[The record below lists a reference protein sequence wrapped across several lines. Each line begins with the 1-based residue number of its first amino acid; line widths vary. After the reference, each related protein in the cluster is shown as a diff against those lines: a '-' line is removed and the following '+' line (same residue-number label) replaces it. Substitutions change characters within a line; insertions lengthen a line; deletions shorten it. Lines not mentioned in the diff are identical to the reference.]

1 MQYFTQVSF
10 QKSVYSVQHGRSAPA
25 KMIGTNSSLP
35 HPGMSFE
42 KENLIHEYI
51 YLLQFI
57 YGAVGLRYY

>member
-1 MQYFTQVSF
+1 
-10 QKSVYSVQHGRSAPA
+10 
-25 KMIGTNSSLP
+25 MIGINSSLP

-57 YGAVGLRYY
+57 YGEVGLRYY